1 MKKSG
6 LILLVIVAVAALAIG
21 FVIGQVV
28 QSTVSTGTD
37 DDPLVTQSYVDK
49 LIGERSAAMQTQ
61 IEELQ
66 ADVTELQTL
75 AGVEDTDST
84 SSTDTDNTD
93 TNSDDS
99 SSDSEDDNSS
109 SDTPTKVKVTSNN
122 VNIRSSAST
131 GADKVGTAASG
142 DILTY
147 LDQKED
153 SSGNV
158 WYKVELS
165 DGTKGWVAGWLCG
178 TPY

>member
-28 QSTVSTGTD
+28 QSTVSTGTK
-37 DDPLVTQSYVDK
+37 DDPLVSKSYVDK
-49 LIGERSAAMQTQ
+49 LIGERLSSMQTQ

-75 AGVEDTDST
+75 AGVQ
-84 SSTDTDNTD
+84 DTDNSSD
-93 TNSDDS
+93 TNSNDTNNNNS
-99 SSDSEDDNSS
+99 NENDNSNNS
-109 SDTPTKVKVTSNN
+109 VETPTKVKVTSNG
-122 VNIRSSAST
+122 VNIRKSAST
-131 GADKVGTAASG
+131 DAEKVGTATAG

-147 LDQKED
+147 LDKKED
-153 SSGNV
+153 SAGKV

-165 DGTKGWVAGWLCG
+165 NGTQGWVAGWLCG